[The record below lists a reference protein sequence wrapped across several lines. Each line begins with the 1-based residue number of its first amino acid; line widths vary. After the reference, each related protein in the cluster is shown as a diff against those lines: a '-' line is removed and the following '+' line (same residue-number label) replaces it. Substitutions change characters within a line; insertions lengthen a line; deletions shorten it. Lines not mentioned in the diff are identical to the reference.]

1 MQPKVA
7 NVVTIT
13 KSAADELKTILKA
26 ETNPKHANCGLRIY
40 VAGMGDHGIMYGL
53 ELDNARYGSDIV
65 LDLSGIKTLIDE
77 KIAPSM
83 QNIVIDFTDTCD
95 GRGFVINDP
104 YLCCGCK

>member
-1 MQPKVA
+1 M
-7 NVVTIT
+7 VTIT

-26 ETNPKHANCGLRIY
+26 ETNPGHANYSLRIY

-53 ELDNARYGSDIV
+53 ELDSARNVSDIV
-65 LDLSGIKTLIDE
+65 LDIGGIKTLIDE

-83 QNIVIDFTDTCD
+83 QNIVIDFTDTHD

-104 YLCCGCK
+104 YLCCGCR

>member
-1 MQPKVA
+1 MA

-26 ETNPKHANCGLRIY
+26 EASPEHADCGLRIY

-53 ELDNARYGSDIV
+53 ELDSSRNGSDVV
-65 LDLSGIKTLIDE
+65 LDLGGIKTLIDE

-83 QNIVIDFTDTCD
+83 QNIVIDFTDT
-95 GRGFVINDP
+95 GEGGGFVISDP
-104 YLCCGCK
+104 YLCCGCR